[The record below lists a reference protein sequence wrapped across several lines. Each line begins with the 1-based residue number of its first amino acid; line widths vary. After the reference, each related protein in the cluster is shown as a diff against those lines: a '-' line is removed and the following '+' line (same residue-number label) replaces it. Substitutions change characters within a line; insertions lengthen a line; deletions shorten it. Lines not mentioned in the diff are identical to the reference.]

1 MLVFLLLLL
10 MLLFALVVV
19 TVIVVIVWPVSGLFL
34 SVHDTLFIFSPF
46 FLCYFHTLGQQCAQG
61 LCKNRKIKKF

>member
-46 FLCYFHTLGQQCAQG
+46 FL
-61 LCKNRKIKKF
+61 